1 MDFDLKKKKIIKW
14 LIAVLVVVG
23 GAMALFVW
31 RLNNYPSDMEFMPV
45 MQALSDGFFIIGMIC
60 TGFGLIM
67 WISTTGVLD
76 IISYGF
82 KSILYLFTPLTKE
95 KDEGGFYE
103 YKLEKQAK
111 RKEVPFEYLWLGVGA
126 LVFSIIFAMFV

>member
-95 KDEGGFYE
+95 RDEGGFYE

-126 LVFSIIFAMFV
+126 LVLSIIFAMFV

>member
-14 LIAVLVVVG
+14 IIAVLVVVG

-31 RLNNYPSDMEFMPV
+31 RLNNYPSDMESMPV
-45 MQALSDGFFIIGMIC
+45 LHALIDGFFIIGMLC

-82 KSILYLFTPLTKE
+82 KSILYLFTPLTKDR
-95 KDEGGFYE
+95 DEGGFYE

-126 LVFSIIFAMFV
+126 LVLSIIFAMFV

>member
-14 LIAVLVVVG
+14 IIAVLVVVG

-31 RLNNYPSDMEFMPV
+31 RLNNYPSDMESMPV
-45 MQALSDGFFIIGMIC
+45 LHALSDGFFIIGMLC

-82 KSILYLFTPLTKE
+82 KSILYLFTPLTKDR
-95 KDEGGFYE
+95 DEGGFYE

-126 LVFSIIFAMFV
+126 LVLSIIFAMFV

>member
-31 RLNNYPSDMEFMPV
+31 RLNNYPSDMEYMPV

-103 YKLEKQAK
+103 YKLEKKAK

-126 LVFSIIFAMFV
+126 LVLSIIFAMFV